1 MDVEEQEDVILS
13 IHFTEDETH
22 TVAVARLD
30 LHGDQFEAT
39 GRARRNPKDPP
50 RPLIGEE
57 LAIARALHSLQHQ
70 LTEAAQDKI
79 DGFLDH
85 EI

>member
-1 MDVEEQEDVILS
+1 MEVEEEKDVILS
-13 IHFTEDETH
+13 IHLTEDQTD

-39 GRARRNPKDPP
+39 GRARRNPIDPP

-57 LAIARALHSLQHQ
+57 LAIARALNMLQHQ
-70 LTEAAQDKI
+70 ITETAQDKI
-79 DGFLDH
+79 ERFLASQT
-85 EI
+85 